1 MLVVSV
7 AASLHSNT
15 PPPRIDHVRGLD
27 ALPFVTRALARF
39 EPAVLMTADG
49 LGAIHASRDGEAAGE
64 SPAAAGRT
72 FWFLADAR
80 TLLDWEAHRRQL
92 VTLSF
97 QSPDER
103 VYFTLSGRTEV
114 VTDATVLTRMWRPA
128 FKRWFQGGPSDPRLL
143 LVQFSTYDA
152 EFYQT
157 SSGRVTSHLTH

>member
-1 MLVVSV
+1 MLGGPV
-7 AASLHSNT
+7 ASLSR
-15 PPPRIDHVRGLD
+15 PDSPQPRIDHVRGLD

-39 EPAVLMTADG
+39 EPAVLMTSDG
-49 LGAIHASRDGEAAGE
+49 LGAIHATIGDEGVPVS
-64 SPAAAGRT
+64 GRT
-72 FWFLADAR
+72 LWFLADAR
-80 TLLDWEAHRRQL
+80 TLLDWEAHRRQV

-103 VYFTLSGRTEV
+103 VYLTLSGRTEV
-114 VTDATVLTRMWRPA
+114 VTDAAVIAKMWRPA
-128 FKRWFQGGPSDPRLL
+128 FKRWFAGGPGDPRLL

>member
-1 MLVVSV
+1 MLGVPV
-7 AASLHSNT
+7 AAPPRSNT
-15 PPPRIDHVRGLD
+15 PAPRIDHVRGLE

-39 EPAVLMTADG
+39 EPAVLMTTDG
-49 LGAIHASRDGEAAGE
+49 LGAIHASIDDEAA
-64 SPAAAGRT
+64 AATGRT
-72 FWFLADAR
+72 LWFLADAR
-80 TLLDWEAHRRQL
+80 TLLDWEAHRRQV

-103 VYFTLSGRTEV
+103 VYFTLSGRTAV
-114 VTDATVLTRMWRPA
+114 VTDASVVTRMWRPA

>member
-1 MLVVSV
+1 MLGVPV
-7 AASLHSNT
+7 AASPRSNT
-15 PPPRIDHVRGLD
+15 PAPRIDHVRGLD

-39 EPAVLMTADG
+39 EPAVLMTSDG
-49 LGAIHASRDGEAAGE
+49 LGAIHATIETEGPGT
-64 SPAAAGRT
+64 AGRT

-80 TLLDWEAHRRQL
+80 TLLDWEAHRRQV

-103 VYFTLSGRTEV
+103 VYLTLSGRTEV
-114 VTDATVLTRMWRPA
+114 VTDAAVVTRMWRPA

>member
-1 MLVVSV
+1 MLGVPV
-7 AASLHSNT
+7 AASPQSNS
-15 PPPRIDHVRGLD
+15 PAPRIDHVRGLD
-27 ALPFVTRALARF
+27 ALPFVARALERF

-49 LGAIHASRDGEAAGE
+49 LGAIHASIDGEAAGA
-64 SPAAAGRT
+64 SGRT
-72 FWFLADAR
+72 LWFLADAR
-80 TLLDWEAHRRQL
+80 ALLDWEAHRRQV

-114 VTDATVLTRMWRPA
+114 VTDASVVTRMWRPA
-128 FKRWFQGGPSDPRLL
+128 FKRWFQGGPADPRLL

-152 EFYQT
+152 EFYQA

>member
-1 MLVVSV
+1 MLGVPV
-7 AASLHSNT
+7 AASPRSNT
-15 PPPRIDHVRGLD
+15 PAPRIDHVRGLD
-27 ALPFVTRALARF
+27 ALPFVTRALSRF
-39 EPAVLMTADG
+39 EPAVLMTSDG
-49 LGAIHASRDGEAAGE
+49 LGAIHATIETEGPGT
-64 SPAAAGRT
+64 AGRT

-80 TLLDWEAHRRQL
+80 TLLDWEAHRRQV

-103 VYFTLSGRTEV
+103 VYLTLSGRTEV
-114 VTDATVLTRMWRPA
+114 VTDAAVVTRMWRPA

>member
-1 MLVVSV
+1 MLGVPV
-7 AASLHSNT
+7 AASPRSNT
-15 PPPRIDHVRGLD
+15 PAPRIDHVRGLD

-39 EPAVLMTADG
+39 EPAVLMTSDG
-49 LGAIHASRDGEAAGE
+49 LGAIHASIETE

-80 TLLDWEAHRRQL
+80 TLLDWEAHRRQV

-114 VTDATVLTRMWRPA
+114 VTDASVVTRMWRPS
-128 FKRWFQGGPSDPRLL
+128 FKRWFQGGPTDPRLL

-152 EFYQT
+152 EFYQA
-157 SSGRVTSHLTH
+157 SSGRVSSHVAP

>member
-1 MLVVSV
+1 MLGVPV
-7 AASLHSNT
+7 AASPRSNT
-15 PPPRIDHVRGLD
+15 PAPRIDHVRGLD
-27 ALPFVTRALARF
+27 ALPFVMRALARF
-39 EPAVLMTADG
+39 EPAVLMTSDG
-49 LGAIHASRDGEAAGE
+49 LGAIHASLETEA
-64 SPAAAGRT
+64 PATAGRT

-80 TLLDWEAHRRQL
+80 TLLDWEAHRRQV

-114 VTDATVLTRMWRPA
+114 VTDASVVTRMWRPT

>member
-1 MLVVSV
+1 MLSV
-7 AASLHSNT
+7 HVTAFPNSDN
-15 PPPRIDHVRGLD
+15 PPRIDHVRGLD

-39 EPAVLMTADG
+39 EPAVLMTSDG
-49 LGAIHASRDGEAAGE
+49 LGAIHASLETEA
-64 SPAAAGRT
+64 PAAVGRT
-72 FWFLADAR
+72 LWFLADAR
-80 TLLDWEAHRRQL
+80 TLLDWEAHRRQV

-114 VTDATVLTRMWRPA
+114 ITDASVVSRMWRPV
-128 FKRWFQGGPSDPRLL
+128 FKRWFQGGPTDPRLL

-157 SSGRVTSHLTH
+157 SSGRVTSHLMH

>member
-1 MLVVSV
+1 MLCVPV
-7 AASLHSNT
+7 AASSQSNV

-27 ALPFVTRALARF
+27 ALPFVTRALALF
-39 EPAVLMTADG
+39 EPAVLMTTDG
-49 LGAIHASRDGEAAGE
+49 LGAIHAPVGGDAT
-64 SPAAAGRT
+64 GRMV
-72 FWFLADAR
+72 WFLADAR
-80 TLLDWEAHRRQL
+80 TLLDWEAHRRQV

-103 VYFTLSGRTEV
+103 VYLTLSGRTEV
-114 VTDATVLTRMWRPA
+114 VTDASIVMRMWRPA

-143 LVQFSTYDA
+143 LVQFSVYDA

>member
-1 MLVVSV
+1 MLSVPV
-7 AASLHSNT
+7 AASPRSNT
-15 PPPRIDHVRGLD
+15 PAPRIDHVRGLD

-39 EPAVLMTADG
+39 EPAVLMTTDG
-49 LGAIHASRDGEAAGE
+49 LGAIHTAIEGEAAT
-64 SPAAAGRT
+64 GRT
-72 FWFLADAR
+72 LWFLADAR
-80 TLLDWEAHRRQL
+80 TLLDWEAHRRQV

-114 VTDATVLTRMWRPA
+114 VTDTSVVSRMWRPA
-128 FKRWFQGGPSDPRLL
+128 LKRWFQGGPTDPRLL

>member
-1 MLVVSV
+1 MLGVPV
-7 AASLHSNT
+7 AASPRSNT
-15 PPPRIDHVRGLD
+15 PAPRIDHVRGLD
-27 ALPFVTRALARF
+27 ALPFVARALARF
-39 EPAVLMTADG
+39 EPAVLMTTDG
-49 LGAIHASRDGEAAGE
+49 LGAIHAPIENEAVVAT
-64 SPAAAGRT
+64 GRT
-72 FWFLADAR
+72 LWFLADAR
-80 TLLDWEAHRRQL
+80 TLLDWEAHRRQV

-114 VTDATVLTRMWRPA
+114 VTDAAVVSRMWRPA

>member
-1 MLVVSV
+1 MLSVPV
-7 AASLHSNT
+7 AASPRSNT
-15 PPPRIDHVRGLD
+15 PAPRIDHVRGLD

-39 EPAVLMTADG
+39 EPAVLMTTDG
-49 LGAIHASRDGEAAGE
+49 LGAIHASIDGDAVATT
-64 SPAAAGRT
+64 GRT
-72 FWFLADAR
+72 LWFLADAR
-80 TLLDWEAHRRQL
+80 TLLDWEAHRRQV

-114 VTDATVLTRMWRPA
+114 VTDAAVVTRMWRPA
-128 FKRWFQGGPSDPRLL
+128 FKRWFQGGATDPRLL

>member
-1 MLVVSV
+1 MLGVPV
-7 AASLHSNT
+7 AAAPRSNT

-27 ALPFVTRALARF
+27 ALPFVTRALAKF
-39 EPAVLMTADG
+39 EPAVLMTTDG
-49 LGAIHASRDGEAAGE
+49 LGAIHAAVGHEAV
-64 SPAAAGRT
+64 AAPGRT
-72 FWFLADAR
+72 LWFLADAR
-80 TLLDWEAHRRQL
+80 TLLDWEAHRRQV

-114 VTDATVLTRMWRPA
+114 VTDPSVVTQMWRPA
-128 FKRWFQGGPSDPRLL
+128 FKRWFQGGPTDPRLL

>member
-1 MLVVSV
+1 VPV
-7 AASLHSNT
+7 AASPRSNT
-15 PPPRIDHVRGLD
+15 PAPRIDHVRGLD

-39 EPAVLMTADG
+39 EPAVLMTSDG
-49 LGAIHASRDGEAAGE
+49 LGAIHATIETEGSGT
-64 SPAAAGRT
+64 AGRT

-80 TLLDWEAHRRQL
+80 TLLDWEAHRRQV

-103 VYFTLSGRTEV
+103 VYLTLSGRTEV
-114 VTDATVLTRMWRPA
+114 VTDAAVVTRMWRPA

>member
-1 MLVVSV
+1 MLGGPV
-7 AASLHSNT
+7 ASLSRPDS
-15 PPPRIDHVRGLD
+15 PPPRVDHVRGLD

-39 EPAVLMTADG
+39 EPAVLMTSDG
-49 LGAIHASRDGEAAGE
+49 LGAIHASLETE
-64 SPAAAGRT
+64 PPAAAGRT

-80 TLLDWEAHRRQL
+80 TLLDWEAHRRQV

-114 VTDATVLTRMWRPA
+114 VTDASVVTRMWRPA